1 MIFIM
6 KQSISPIN
14 SFAISE
20 KKTKTI
26 ILAKVHCRLI
36 YIRKTGNH
44 NSVEAVGLASSK
56 K

>member
-6 KQSISPIN
+6 KQSRSPIN

-20 KKTKTI
+20 KKNITI
-26 ILAKVHCRLI
+26 ILARVHCRFI
-36 YIRKTGNH
+36 FIRKTGNQ
-44 NSVEAVGLASSK
+44 NSGEAVGLASSK